1 MPTITNKQRQLTQ
14 FFNALKKGHESTEPE
29 SLPVLEQ
36 FIYGLCR
43 EGTTREL
50 ADQAFH
56 NLRTQFF
63 DWNEVRVSS
72 VPEVEEIL
80 ADLPEAEARAAR
92 LINFLQEVF
101 EAKFSFDLEGLHKK
115 GLKESAR
122 QLAKHQAA
130 NEYVVAWVVQH
141 TLGGHAVP
149 LDPPTLRVA
158 RRFGLLDGDQEDLE
172 AARSSLE
179 HLIPKLRGSL
189 FGELTSS
196 LAAEVCW
203 EEVPQCADCPLNAE
217 CPSSRL
223 DDPREDLAVS
233 SRATRSKP
241 R

>member
-1 MPTITNKQRQLTQ
+1 MKGPHGNWPTRL
-14 FFNALKKGHESTEPE
+14 STTCAP
-29 SLPVLEQ
+29 SSST
-36 FIYGLCR
+36 
-43 EGTTREL
+43 GTRS
-50 ADQAFH
+50 A
-56 NLRTQFF
+56 
-63 DWNEVRVSS
+63 S
-72 VPEVEEIL
+72 VPYPKWKRSWQIC
-80 ADLPEAEARAAR
+80 PRPRPGPAR

-179 HLIPKLRGSL
+179 HLIPKSRGSL